1 MQAIWIGLNN
11 LRRMFRRRANIFFVF
26 VFPMLLIL
34 AIGATFGG
42 GATPHLG
49 VVVGRAGPLSTAL
62 VRQLDRTSGV
72 RVVRVASDSALLTSV
87 ERGNLAGGVEI
98 PANYDA
104 AVTAG
109 RTATVMFL
117 GRPGTTAGQ
126 LGETVR
132 SAVAKQ
138 AELLGAAR
146 FAVTQHLATSFQAG
160 LAYARGVSGRISPVS
175 VRFSTVG
182 TALFPKSLG
191 QFDQGAWTELL
202 LFVFLTAMTGSV
214 AFIEVRRLGLHRR
227 MLATPTGP
235 GAIVAGETLG
245 RMLIAIVQA
254 LVIILGSALLFG
266 VHWGQ
271 PLGAAAIVV
280 LFGLV
285 ASGFGILV
293 GTLFRN
299 EQQAQGLGLLLGLGL
314 AALGGCMVPLE
325 VFSSTMKRVAHL
337 TPHAWANDAFTKLI
351 GNGAS
356 IGAILPQ
363 LAVLLGY
370 AVVVLALA
378 TWRLRRV
385 LASSPAPT

>member
-1 MQAIWIGLNN
+1 MQAIWIGLTN

-34 AIGATFGG
+34 VLGATFGG
-42 GATPHLG
+42 GARARLG
-49 VVVGRAGPLSTAL
+49 VVVGRAGPLSNAL
-62 VRQLDRTSGV
+62 IRQLERTSGI
-72 RVVRVASDSALLTSV
+72 RIEHVASDSALLTLV
-87 ERGNLAGGVEI
+87 ERGNLAGGLEI
-98 PANYDA
+98 PAGYDS
-104 AVTAG
+104 AVAAG
-109 RTATVMFL
+109 RTAIVRFL
-117 GRPGTTAGQ
+117 GRPGTTAQQ
-126 LGETVR
+126 LGQVVR

-146 FAVTQHLATSFQAG
+146 FAVAQHSATSVQTG
-160 LAYARGVSGRISPVS
+160 LSQARGVSAKVPRVS
-175 VRFSTVG
+175 VRLGTVG

-191 QFDQGAWTELL
+191 QFDEGAWTELL
-202 LFVFLTAMTGSV
+202 LFMFLTAMTGSV

-227 MLATPTGP
+227 MLATPTP
-235 GAIVAGETLG
+235 PAAVVAGETLG
-245 RMLIAIVQA
+245 RMLIGIVQA
-254 LVIILGSALLFG
+254 LVIIFGSALLFG

-280 LFGLV
+280 LFALV

-299 EQQAQGLGLLLGLGL
+299 EQQATGLSLLLGLGL

-325 VFSSTMKRVAHL
+325 LFSHTMKIVAHF

-356 IGAILPQ
+356 VGAILPQ
-363 LAVLLGY
+363 LAVLAGY
-370 AVVVLALA
+370 AAVLLAVA
-378 TWRLRRV
+378 TWRLRRI
-385 LASSPAPT
+385 LAASPAPA